1 MVPAPVGTIFASSRK
16 VMWVLFSTAG
26 VAACSDM
33 TTGMTASDEMTA
45 AKAKPVSVRA
55 SKLNTSN

>member
-1 MVPAPVGTIFASSRK
+1 
-16 VMWVLFSTAG
+16 MWVLFSTAG
-26 VAACSDM
+26 VAACSDIA
-33 TTGMTASDEMTA
+33 TGMTASDEMTA